1 MAGQRRIPEGLNAVA
16 VMGEDGATPVDP
28 VQKAG
33 EKRTF
38 LCVVDETEELHQA
51 LRFACRRAKATS
63 GRVAL
68 LYVIEP
74 VEFQH
79 WMAVGHLMEEERREQ
94 AEEMLQVVAAV
105 VQRLSGAMPAVYI
118 REGKLTEELE
128 KLIEGEGGF
137 SVLVLGA
144 QTGSH
149 GPGRLIS
156 HAFKRI
162 GRLPIP
168 ITIVPGG
175 LTDAEIDAL
184 A

>member
-1 MAGQRRIPEGLNAVA
+1 MTTGTSDTAAGAAAAAPIEESQY
-16 VMGEDGATPVDP
+16 
-28 VQKAG
+28 
-33 EKRTF
+33 RTF

-51 LRFACRRAKATS
+51 LRFACRRARATN

-94 AEEMLQVVAAV
+94 AEEMLQVVASV
-105 VQRLSGAMPAVYI
+105 VQRLSGAIPIVHI
-118 REGKLTEELE
+118 RQGKLTEELE
-128 KLIEGEGGF
+128 KLIEEEGGF

-144 QTGSH
+144 QTGSE

-156 HAFKRI
+156 HAIKRI

-168 ITIVPGG
+168 VTIVPGG
-175 LTDAEIDAL
+175 LSDSQIDDL